1 MTAEQAQAA
10 DGQPP
15 FRHVDFPIADVS
27 VETRDDGTIL
37 YSCHLDPDP
46 YEPNLY
52 RLLEK
57 AAAERPGQPYL
68 KIREKLADGSTG
80 DWLEL
85 TYGALDRNARALGQ
99 YFLDQGWGQDS
110 GPILVLSENS
120 FAHVS
125 IMFGGYVAQVPV
137 ASVSPGYSLMSTS
150 FDKLKHVFDL
160 VKPCAI
166 FVEDGPRFEPALKA
180 LDLGACQ
187 VIACT
192 PPNDVP
198 AQSFQALLDTQPTE
212 AVQNSIDAI
221 TGETI
226 GKILFTSG
234 STGMPKGVLQSHQL
248 MASNCSMTTSVRRL
262 GDVGADYQVI
272 DWLPW
277 SHSFGG
283 NSNLNACLRMGGTLY
298 IDQGKP
304 LPGQFEETLRT
315 LRDFAPSFYSSTPAA
330 FALLVNALEDE
341 PVLRKTFFSRLKAM
355 SYGGASLPEDLFRRM
370 QDVAVQETGKR
381 IVLMSGYG
389 ATETGPSVTLSYFA
403 SDLVGLLGLPL
414 PGTTVKMVPHGD
426 TYELRFKAPC
436 ITPGYVNQPDLT
448 DAAFDEEGFY
458 KIGDAGSFVDPARPE
473 LGLKFDGRVA
483 EEFKLLTG
491 TFVSVGKL
499 RLDAVAACSP
509 LVRDA
514 VITGHDRDFIGV
526 MAWPHEA
533 QVRALAGVADDAP
546 LEDAFASAKVR
557 AKIAEGLAAHNAVN
571 KGSST
576 RIKRFIW
583 LAEPPNADGH
593 EITDKGYINQRAT
606 LQRRADFVERL
617 YADTPDADVIEV

>member
-1 MTAEQAQAA
+1 MTAETKQMSVDDA
-10 DGQPP
+10 P
-15 FRHVDFPIADVS
+15 FRFVDFPQADVS
-27 VETRDDGTIL
+27 VDIRDDGTIIYRCNL
-37 YSCHLDPDP
+37 EPDP

-52 RLLEK
+52 RLVEK
-57 AAAERPGQPYL
+57 AAQERPDQPYL
-68 KIREKLADGSTG
+68 KIREKLADGTTG
-80 DWLEL
+80 DWLDL
-85 TYGALDRNARALGQ
+85 TYGQLDRNARAIGQ
-99 YFLDQGWGQDS
+99 FMLDQGWGQDS
-110 GPILVLSENS
+110 GPVLVLSENS

-125 IMFGGYVAQVPV
+125 IMFGSMVAQVPV
-137 ASVSPGYSLMSTS
+137 ASVSPGYSLLSTS
-150 FDKLKHVFDL
+150 FDKLKYVFDL

-180 LDLGACQ
+180 LPLGDCK
-187 VIACT
+187 VIAGT
-192 PPNDVP
+192 LPQDVP
-198 AQSFQALLDTQPTE
+198 ALSFDEVIATAPTD
-212 AVQNSIDAI
+212 AVQASVDAI
-221 TGETI
+221 TGDTI
-226 GKILFTSG
+226 AKILFTSG

-248 MASNCSMTTSVRRL
+248 LASNCAMTTSVRRL
-262 GDVGADYQVI
+262 GDTGADYQVI

-283 NSNLNACLRMGGTLY
+283 NSNLNAALRMGGTLY
-298 IDQGKP
+298 IDQGRP
-304 LPGQFEETLRT
+304 LPGQFDETLRS
-315 LRDFAPSFYSSTPAA
+315 LREFGPSFYSSTPAA
-330 FALLVNALEDE
+330 FALLVNALEDDAD
-341 PVLRKTFFSRLKAM
+341 LRKMFFSRLKAM

-370 QDVAVQETGKR
+370 QRVAVQETGEK

-403 SDLVGLLGLPL
+403 ADLVGLLGLPL

-448 DAAFDEEGFY
+448 ADAFDDEGYY
-458 KIGDAGSFVDPARPE
+458 KIGDAGSFVDPDHPE

-499 RLDAVAACSP
+499 RLDVIAACSP

-533 QVRALAGVADDAP
+533 QARALSGLGDDAS
-546 LEDAFASAKVR
+546 LEDVLASAPVR
-557 AKIAEGLAAHNAVN
+557 AKITEGLAAHNATN

-576 RIKRFIW
+576 RVKRFIW
-583 LAEPPNADGH
+583 LAEPPNVDGH

-606 LQRRADFVERL
+606 LNRRADFVERL
-617 YADTPDADVIEV
+617 YADAPDNEVIEA

>member
-1 MTAEQAQAA
+1 MTAEQKHVDVAA
-10 DGQPP
+10 AP
-15 FRHVDFPIADVS
+15 FRFVDFPVGQVS
-27 VETRDDGTIL
+27 VDTRDDGTIIYTTSL
-37 YSCHLDPDP
+37 TPDP

-57 AAAERPGQPYL
+57 AAAERPDQPYL
-68 KIREKLADGSTG
+68 KIREKLADGTTG
-80 DWLEL
+80 DWLDL
-85 TYGALDRNARALGQ
+85 TYGQLDRNARALGQ

-120 FAHVS
+120 FAHAS
-125 IMFGGYVAQVPV
+125 IMFGGYAAQVAV
-137 ASVSPGYSLMSTS
+137 ASVSPGYSLLSTS
-150 FDKLKHVFDL
+150 YDKLKYVFDL

-180 LDLGACQ
+180 LPLGDCT
-187 VIACT
+187 VIAGV
-192 PPNDVP
+192 PPVDVP
-198 AQSFQALLDTQPTE
+198 SVSFDDLIKTQETT
-212 AVQNSIDAI
+212 AVQASIDAI
-221 TGETI
+221 KGETI

-234 STGMPKGVLQSHQL
+234 STGMPKGVLQPHQL
-248 MASNCSMTTSVRRL
+248 LASNCAMTTTVRRL
-262 GDVGADYQVI
+262 GHVGADYQVI

-283 NSNLNACLRMGGTLY
+283 NSNLNAALRMGGTLY

-304 LPGQFEETLRT
+304 VPGQFEETLRS
-315 LRDFAPSFYSSTPAA
+315 LREFGPSFYSSTPAA
-330 FALLVNALEDE
+330 FALLVNALEEE
-341 PVLRKTFFSRLKAM
+341 PELRTMFFSRLQAM
-355 SYGGASLPEDLFRRM
+355 SYGGASLPEDLYHRM
-370 QDVAVQETGKR
+370 QRIAVAETGER

-403 SDLVGLLGLPL
+403 ADLVGLLGLPL

-448 DAAFDEEGFY
+448 AAAFDDEGFY
-458 KIGDAGSFVDPARPE
+458 KIGDAGSFVDPDRPE

-499 RLDAVAACSP
+499 RLDVVAACSP

-514 VITGHDRDFIGV
+514 VITGHDRDFIAV

-533 QVRALAGVADDAP
+533 QLRSFAGLPSDAP
-546 LEDAFASAKVR
+546 LEQAFATDKVR
-557 AKIAEGLAAHNAVN
+557 ARIAEGLAAHNKVN

-576 RIKRFIW
+576 RVKRFVW
-583 LAEPPNADGH
+583 LAEPPSVDGH

-606 LQRRADFVERL
+606 LNRRADYVERL
-617 YADTPDADVIEV
+617 YAAQVDADVIEV